1 MYILNKIV
9 GTVLSPLGL
18 PILALL
24 CAGAWA
30 LWKKRWKACTIT
42 LFVCVAWLWV
52 WSTGVWSRVVGL
64 PLERGWTQM
73 RAETL
78 PAADAIVLLGGGMT
92 ANPAAYPYPDM
103 HGAAD
108 RVWHAARLY
117 KAGKAPIVIPTGN
130 GDKES
135 TVPLLADFGVPEA
148 AIVGE
153 YKARNT
159 EENAKFVAELLAE
172 RRKASNAS
180 STAHP
185 RVLLVTS
192 AWHMRRS
199 LLMYTKYAK
208 GLEIIPAPAD
218 FELTVA
224 CAKPLEVKDFF
235 PSADALLW
243 NSYMAKELIGYWG
256 YRLLR

>member
-18 PILALL
+18 SLAALI

-30 LWKKRWKACTIT
+30 LWKRRWKGVAIT
-42 LFVCVAWLWV
+42 ALVCVAWLWV
-52 WSTGVWSRVVGL
+52 WGTGVWLRVVGL

-73 RAETL
+73 RAEAL
-78 PAADAIVLLGGGMT
+78 PQADAIVLLGGGMS
-92 ANPAAYPYPDM
+92 AQPRVYPYADM
-103 HGAAD
+103 HSAAD
-108 RVWHAARLY
+108 RVWHAVRLY
-117 KAGKAPIVIPTGN
+117 RAGKAPIIVPTGS

-135 TVPLLADFGVPEA
+135 TVPLLLDFGVPES

-153 YKARNT
+153 YEARNT
-159 EENAKFVAELLAE
+159 EENARFVAKLLAE
-172 RRKASNAS
+172 RRKPSGASPQPR
-180 STAHP
+180 P

-208 GLEIIPAPAD
+208 DIEIIPAPAD
-218 FELTVA
+218 FEVTVA
-224 CAKPLEVKDFF
+224 CADPLEVKDFF

-256 YRLLR
+256 YRLFR

>member
-9 GTVLSPLGL
+9 GTALSPLGL
-18 PILALL
+18 PIMALL

-30 LWKKRWKACTIT
+30 LWRKSWKACAIT
-42 LFVCVAWLWV
+42 VFVCVAWLWV
-52 WSTGVWSRVVGL
+52 WSTGVWTRVVGL
-64 PLERGWTQM
+64 PLERGWTQV
-73 RAETL
+73 RAEAL
-78 PAADAIVLLGGGMT
+78 PAADAIVLLGGGMS

-103 HGAAD
+103 HSAAD
-108 RVWHAARLY
+108 RVWHAARLH
-117 KAGKAPIVIPTGN
+117 KAGKAPIVIPTGS

-135 TVPLLADFGVPEA
+135 TVPLLIDFGVPET

-159 EENAKFVAELLAE
+159 EENAKYVAQLLAA
-172 RRKASNAS
+172 RQTVS
-180 STAHP
+180 STRP

-208 GLEIIPAPAD
+208 DLEIVPAPAD
-218 FELTVA
+218 FEFTVI
-224 CAKPLEVKDFF
+224 CARPLEVKDFF
-235 PSADALLW
+235 PSAEALQM
-243 NSYMAKELIGYWG
+243 NSYAAKEIIGYWG